1 MTTAPASI
9 NFRLYPHATFAE
21 VVTLQDSLGAPID
34 LTGKTAK
41 CQIRREA
48 TDLLPLFDLSSP
60 SNGLDVGGALGT
72 VTITISALDTGAVTV
87 DPDGETW
94 IYDLL
99 LTDPT
104 PTPDVVE
111 RAYQGYIFVIPGVT
125 RP

>member
-9 NFRLYPHATFAE
+9 NFRLYQHATFSE
-21 VVTLQDSLGAPID
+21 VVTLQDSLGAPLD
-34 LTGKTAK
+34 LTGKLAT
-41 CQIRREA
+41 CQIRR
-48 TDLLPLFDLSSP
+48 DILDDVPVFDLSSP
-60 SNGLDVGGALGT
+60 SNGLIVGGVDGT

-99 LTDPT
+99 LTDPS
-104 PTPDVVE
+104 PNPDVVE
-111 RAYQGYIFVIPGVT
+111 RAYQGFIFVIPGVT